1 MKKNNKI
8 ILNELRYNRC
18 SILLDEVSKK
28 YLNEEI
34 NNLLREKKINLTEIE
49 CLLENIYIN
58 NDIRYF
64 NSRHITAISKDIL
77 DRVKKKLNEEPG
89 RNLHSVNTDPIGSET
104 ILTLNTL
111 ESSGDSDSVFKSIEA
126 TVCPNTGK
134 WTVTYIIGKSRE
146 VKYFNS
152 EAESN
157 LFIQNLRKF

>member
-18 SILLDEVSKK
+18 SILLDEVSNK

-34 NNLLREKKINLTEIE
+34 NRLAKENKLNLTRIE
-49 CLLENIYIN
+49 QLIENIYIN

-64 NSRHITAISKDIL
+64 SSSHINAISKDIL
-77 DRVKKKLNEEPG
+77 DRVKKKLSEEVG
-89 RNLHSVNTDPIGSET
+89 RNLHSVNTDPIGNET

-111 ESSGDSDSVFKSIEA
+111 KSSDDSDNIFKSIEA
-126 TVCPNTGK
+126 TVCSNTGK
-134 WTVTYIIGKSRE
+134 WTVTYMIGKSRE
-146 VKYFNS
+146 VKYFNT

>member
-34 NNLLREKKINLTEIE
+34 NNLVKSKNLVLSDIE
-49 CLLENIYIN
+49 QLIENIYIN
-58 NDIRYF
+58 NEIRYF
-64 NSRHITAISKDIL
+64 NSKHITAISKDIL
-77 DRVKKKLNEEPG
+77 SRVKKKLNEEVG
-89 RNLHSVNTDPIGSET
+89 RNLHTKNTNPIGNDK
-104 ILTLNTL
+104 ILTLDTL
-111 ESSGDSDSVFKSIEA
+111 NSADNEDEVFKSIEA
-126 TVCPNTGK
+126 TICPNTGM
-134 WTVTYIIGKSRE
+134 WTVTYIIGNKRD

>member
-58 NDIRYF
+58 ND
-64 NSRHITAISKDIL
+64 TAI
-77 DRVKKKLNEEPG
+77 
-89 RNLHSVNTDPIGSET
+89 
-104 ILTLNTL
+104 
-111 ESSGDSDSVFKSIEA
+111 
-126 TVCPNTGK
+126 
-134 WTVTYIIGKSRE
+134 
-146 VKYFNS
+146 
-152 EAESN
+152 
-157 LFIQNLRKF
+157 